1 MCDFPLLLAFPLG
14 GCLPAVIISVEF
26 VTNSLIKVNFNQDII
41 TNEAFYDINNY
52 SSVIEGTS
60 STDVTF
66 KSVVPVYAVANDPSP
81 TSNYALVRTSAFT
94 PGTSYTFTVDNLV
107 SRFGDIME
115 SSTAT
120 VRCLPTKTDAAIT
133 MIPNHFDKRPDSVI
147 FNVLAAITRSDELIG
162 GSFAY
167 PREFTA

>member
-1 MCDFPLLLAFPLG
+1 MCQFPLLLAFPLG
-14 GCLPAVIISVEF
+14 GCLPAVVISVEF
-26 VTNSLIKVNFNQDII
+26 VTNSLLKINFNQDMI
-41 TNEAFYDINNY
+41 TNEAFYDISNY
-52 SSVIEGTS
+52 SSVIDGTS

-66 KSVVPVYAVANDPSP
+66 QRVLPVYSAASDASP
-81 TSNYALVRTSAFT
+81 VSNYALVKTSVFT
-94 PGTSYTFTVDNLV
+94 PGTTYTVTVDNV
-107 SRFGDIME
+107 TSRFGDVMDA
-115 SSTAT
+115 STAT